1 MSQTPREIV
10 QRTLK
15 FETPER
21 LPRDL
26 WALPWAT
33 KRFPEHFAEIQR
45 RFPGDFRGTPNVF
58 QPAPRQ
64 KGDMFA
70 VGEYVDE
77 WGCLFHNIHEGVIGE
92 VKTVQIPDIEDLSAL
107 KPPYEIL
114 PADPIKARDIINNFC
129 ANTDYFVTAG
139 CCPRPWERYQF
150 LRGSENA
157 LMDVMMPEEGMDKIL
172 VAIHDYYMKELE
184 FWVTTD
190 VDSIGF
196 MDDWGSQWQLLIP
209 PPIWRELFK
218 PLYKDYCDIAHANG
232 KFAFMHSDGYISE
245 VYSDIIE
252 VGVDALNSQLFVMDI
267 AELGR
272 LYKGKI
278 TFWGEIDRQ
287 HILSSPN
294 PQDGRDAVRKVAQH
308 MYDPAGGII
317 AQCEFGPGANPNIA
331 IAVFEEWEKVQKGE

>member
-15 FETPER
+15 FENPER
-21 LPRDL
+21 MPRDL

-33 KRFPEHFAEIQR
+33 SRFPEKFTEITT
-45 RFPGDFRGTPNVF
+45 RFPGDFRGNPYVYEPS
-58 QPAPRQ
+58 QRA

-70 VGEYVDE
+70 VGEYIDD
-77 WGCLFHNIHEGVIGE
+77 WGCKFDNIHDGVIGE
-92 VKTVQIPDIEDLSAL
+92 VKSMQIVDIEDLSAL
-107 KPPYEIL
+107 LPPYEIL
-114 PADPIKARDIINNFC
+114 PANPIKARDIINKSC
-129 ANTDYFVTAG
+129 AETDYFITAG

-157 LMDVMMPEEGMDKIL
+157 LMDVMSPEEGMDKIL
-172 VAIHDYYMKELE
+172 KIIHDYYMKELE
-184 FWVTTD
+184 FWVSTD

-209 PPIWRELFK
+209 PTAWCALFK

-232 KFAFMHSDGYISE
+232 KFAFMHSDGHIAEAYPHLVEI
-245 VYSDIIE
+245 
-252 VGVDALNSQLFVMDI
+252 GVDALNSQLFVMDI

-287 HILSSPN
+287 HILCSSN
-294 PQDGRDAVRKVAQH
+294 PQDGRDAVRKVAEH
-308 MYDPAGGII
+308 LYDPSGGII
-317 AQCEFGPGANPNIA
+317 AQCEFGPGGNPDVVW
-331 IAVFEEWEKVQKGE
+331 AVYDEWEKLQAGK